1 MIDLHSHSI
10 FSDGS
15 NTPEELVAIA
25 HEIGLTAL
33 ALTDHDSVNGCEPFQ
48 KAAKKYPDLLA
59 INGCELNVNHPAKM
73 EVIALNITDLQP
85 YYDIQKNL
93 ISERE
98 NACRARLE
106 KLQKLGYHIE
116 WENVAFD
123 EHGKKRSTLVKP
135 HIVNYLYDTK
145 QIADKDKAYK
155 ELLDVGCPAYVEQ
168 KSPSVEDII
177 DFIRQTGAVSI
188 LAHPCL
194 IKLNEKDLYNEI
206 ARLKKVGLQG
216 IEVQHS
222 DMSVDDMKKYQIW
235 ADDLGLLKS
244 GGSDFHGKNAH
255 QGIELGIGHG
265 QLNIPHEY
273 IEKIIATSGK

>member
-1 MIDLHSHSI
+1 MIDLHSHST

-15 NTPEELVAIA
+15 NTPAELVEAA
-25 HEIGLTAL
+25 HGIGLTAL

-48 KAAKKYPDLLA
+48 EAAKKYPDLLA
-59 INGCELNVNHPAKM
+59 INGCELNTNHSAKM
-73 EVIALNITDLQP
+73 EIIALNITDLQP
-85 YYDIQKNL
+85 YYEIQKVL
-93 ISERE
+93 IDERE

-106 KLQKLGYHIE
+106 KLRKLGYHIE

-123 EHGKKRSTLVKP
+123 ENGKKHPTLAKP

-145 QIADKDKAYK
+145 QISDKDRAYK
-155 ELLDVGCPAYVEQ
+155 ELLDVGCPAYVE
-168 KSPSVEDII
+168 SNAPSAEEII
-177 DFIRQTGAVSI
+177 DFIRQTGAVSV

-194 IKLNEKDLYNEI
+194 VKLSEHDLYNEI

-216 IEVQHS
+216 MEVQHS
-222 DMSVDDMKKYQIW
+222 DMSVDDMKKYQSW

-255 QGIELGIGHG
+255 YGIELGVGCG

-273 IEKIIATSGK
+273 IEKIIAASGK